1 MAENTGSESF
11 VNIYRLPSIEGSNSD
26 RSPDMTSTADASES
40 GSAIASGDRLA
51 NSIVRTSMTEALRD
65 PVELIAD
72 TFNTP
77 CCFQPQSAQRP
88 ILTSMEQRSYVPRSG
103 PARAAFFAVLLTAL
117 VCSHPAAAQD
127 QSETVDLIL
136 ISSHQHDS
144 QAFTQGLEMHDG
156 SLYESTGLYGN
167 SSLREVDPTTG
178 EVVRQVDLDES
189 IFAEGITV
197 VGETIVMLT
206 WKEGLALV
214 FDIESLDVVSNH
226 TYSGEGWGLCY
237 DGTHLVMSNGTSELA
252 FRDPDAFSLVS
263 TLQVTDQL
271 GEVSLL
277 NELECVGDRVYANV
291 WGSDSIIAIDK
302 ATGEVSLTI
311 DASILAENESDGYN
325 DVMNGIAYVP
335 EQNAVLLTGKNWTSM
350 HVVAFG
356 ATQAPQQESLESIPL
371 SILKSI
377 WPVLLIAVMVVFL
390 SSMRLLSAIMQFLM
404 MLLFKR
410 QAEQPPLPS
419 EGEQGAGDG

>member
-11 VNIYRLPSIEGSNSD
+11 VNMYRLPSIEGSNSD

-103 PARAAFFAVLLTAL
+103 PARVAFFAVLLTAL

-144 QAFTQGLEMHDG
+144 QAFTQGLEMHNG

-252 FRDPDAFSLVS
+252 FRDPDDFSLVS

-335 EQNAVLLTGKNWTSM
+335 EQNAFLITGKNWTSM
-350 HVVAFG
+350 HLVAFG
-356 ATQAPQQESLESIPL
+356 ATQAPQQESSESIPL

-419 EGEQGAGDG
+419 EGEQEAGDG

>member
-11 VNIYRLPSIEGSNSD
+11 VNMYRLPSIEGSNSD
-26 RSPDMTSTADASES
+26 RSPDMTSTAEVSES
-40 GSAIASGDRLA
+40 GSATASGDRLA

-117 VCSHPAAAQD
+117 VCSHPAAAQE

-178 EVVRQVDLDES
+178 EVVRQVNLDES
-189 IFAEGITV
+189 LFAEGITV

-214 FDIESLDVVSNH
+214 FDIESLGVVANH

-252 FRDPDAFSLVS
+252 FRDPDDFSLVS

-277 NELECVGDRVYANV
+277 NELECVEDRVYANV

-335 EQNAVLLTGKNWTSM
+335 EQDAFLITGKNWTSM
-350 HVVAFG
+350 HLVSFG
-356 ATQAPQQESLESIPL
+356 ATQAPQEESSESIPL

-419 EGEQGAGDG
+419 EGEQEAGDG

>member
-1 MAENTGSESF
+1 M
-11 VNIYRLPSIEGSNSD
+11 
-26 RSPDMTSTADASES
+26 
-40 GSAIASGDRLA
+40 
-51 NSIVRTSMTEALRD
+51 
-65 PVELIAD
+65 
-72 TFNTP
+72 
-77 CCFQPQSAQRP
+77 
-88 ILTSMEQRSYVPRSG
+88 PRSG
-103 PARAAFFAVLLTAL
+103 PARVAFFAVLLTAL

-144 QAFTQGLEMHDG
+144 QAFTQGLEMHNG

-226 TYSGEGWGLCY
+226 TYSGEGGGLCY

-252 FRDPDAFSLVS
+252 FRDPDDFSLVS

-277 NELECVGDRVYANV
+277 NELECVEDMVYANV

-335 EQNAVLLTGKNWTSM
+335 EQNAFLITGKNWTSM
-350 HVVAFG
+350 HLVSFG
-356 ATQAPQQESLESIPL
+356 ATQAPQEVSSESIPL

-419 EGEQGAGDG
+419 EGEQEAGDG

>member
-1 MAENTGSESF
+1 
-11 VNIYRLPSIEGSNSD
+11 
-26 RSPDMTSTADASES
+26 
-40 GSAIASGDRLA
+40 
-51 NSIVRTSMTEALRD
+51 
-65 PVELIAD
+65 
-72 TFNTP
+72 
-77 CCFQPQSAQRP
+77 
-88 ILTSMEQRSYVPRSG
+88 
-103 PARAAFFAVLLTAL
+103 
-117 VCSHPAAAQD
+117 
-127 QSETVDLIL
+127 
-136 ISSHQHDS
+136 
-144 QAFTQGLEMHDG
+144 
-156 SLYESTGLYGN
+156 
-167 SSLREVDPTTG
+167 
-178 EVVRQVDLDES
+178 
-189 IFAEGITV
+189 
-197 VGETIVMLT
+197 
-206 WKEGLALV
+206 
-214 FDIESLDVVSNH
+214 
-226 TYSGEGWGLCY
+226 
-237 DGTHLVMSNGTSELA
+237 MSNGTSELA
-252 FRDPDAFSLVS
+252 FRDPDDFSLVS

-277 NELECVGDRVYANV
+277 NELECVEDRVYANV

-335 EQNAVLLTGKNWTSM
+335 EQNAFLITGKNWTSM
-350 HVVAFG
+350 HLVAFG
-356 ATQAPQQESLESIPL
+356 ATQAPQQESSESIPL

>member
-1 MAENTGSESF
+1 
-11 VNIYRLPSIEGSNSD
+11 
-26 RSPDMTSTADASES
+26 
-40 GSAIASGDRLA
+40 
-51 NSIVRTSMTEALRD
+51 
-65 PVELIAD
+65 
-72 TFNTP
+72 
-77 CCFQPQSAQRP
+77 
-88 ILTSMEQRSYVPRSG
+88 
-103 PARAAFFAVLLTAL
+103 
-117 VCSHPAAAQD
+117 
-127 QSETVDLIL
+127 
-136 ISSHQHDS
+136 
-144 QAFTQGLEMHDG
+144 MHDG
-156 SLYESTGLYGN
+156 SLYESTGLYGH

-189 IFAEGITV
+189 LFAEGITV

-214 FDIESLDVVSNH
+214 FDIESLSVVANH
-226 TYSGEGWGLCY
+226 TYAGEGWGLCY

-252 FRDPDAFSLVS
+252 FRDPDDFSLVS
-263 TLQVTDQL
+263 TLQVVDQV
-271 GEVSLL
+271 GKVSLL

-302 ATGEVSLTI
+302 ATGEVSQTI

-335 EQNAVLLTGKNWTSM
+335 EQDAFLVTGKNWTSM
-350 HVVAFG
+350 HLVSFESV
-356 ATQAPQQESLESIPL
+356 QAPEQEASESIPL

-377 WPVLLIAVMVVFL
+377 WPVLLIAVMVIFL
-390 SSMRLLSAIMQFLM
+390 SSMRLLSVIIQFLM

-419 EGEQGAGDG
+419 EKEQEAGDEQ

>member
-1 MAENTGSESF
+1 MAENTGPESF
-11 VNIYRLPSIEGSNSD
+11 VNMYRLPSIEGSNSD

-103 PARAAFFAVLLTAL
+103 PARVAFFAVLLTAL

-144 QAFTQGLEMHDG
+144 QAFTQGLEMHNG

-197 VGETIVMLT
+197 VAETIVRLT

-252 FRDPDAFSLVS
+252 FRDPDDFSLVS

-271 GEVSLL
+271 GEVGLL

-335 EQNAVLLTGKNWTSM
+335 EQNAFLITGKNWTSM
-350 HVVAFG
+350 HLVAFG
-356 ATQAPQQESLESIPL
+356 ATQAPQQESSESIPL

>member
-1 MAENTGSESF
+1 MP
-11 VNIYRLPSIEGSNSD
+11 L
-26 RSPDMTSTADASES
+26 
-40 GSAIASGDRLA
+40 
-51 NSIVRTSMTEALRD
+51 
-65 PVELIAD
+65 
-72 TFNTP
+72 
-77 CCFQPQSAQRP
+77 
-88 ILTSMEQRSYVPRSG
+88 SG
-103 PARAAFFAVLLTAL
+103 PAHAALFAVLLTVL
-117 VCSHPAAAQD
+117 VCSHPVAAQE

-178 EVVRQVDLDES
+178 EVVRQVNLDES
-189 IFAEGITV
+189 LFAEGITV

-214 FDIESLDVVSNH
+214 FDIESLGVVANH

-252 FRDPDAFSLVS
+252 FRDPDDFSLVS

-277 NELECVGDRVYANV
+277 NELECVEDRVYANV
-291 WGSDSIIAIDK
+291 WGSDSIIAIDT

-335 EQNAVLLTGKNWTSM
+335 EQDAFLITGKNWTSM
-350 HVVAFG
+350 HLVSFG
-356 ATQAPQQESLESIPL
+356 ATQAPQEESSESIPL

-419 EGEQGAGDG
+419 EGEQEAGDG